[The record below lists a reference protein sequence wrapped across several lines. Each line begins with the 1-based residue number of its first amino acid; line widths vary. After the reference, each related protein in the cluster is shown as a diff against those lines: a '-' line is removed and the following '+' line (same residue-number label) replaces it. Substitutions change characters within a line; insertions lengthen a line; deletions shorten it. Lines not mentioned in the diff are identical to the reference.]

1 MIGTLVG
8 LVQMLANLSDPS
20 SIGPSMAVAML
31 TTLYGAVIANLIAL
45 PIADKLESRVA
56 DEENT
61 MSLII
66 ESVLEIQAQTNPN
79 VLGEILQVYLPAHLR
94 SELGEGEDGDD

>member
-8 LVQMLANLSDPS
+8 LVQMLANLSDPA

-56 DEENT
+56 DEENIAA
-61 MSLII
+61 LII
-66 ESVLEIQAQTNPN
+66 DSVLEIQAQTNPN
-79 VLGEILQVYLPAHLR
+79 VLGELLQVYLPAHLR
-94 SELGEGEDGDD
+94 DHLGEEGGGD